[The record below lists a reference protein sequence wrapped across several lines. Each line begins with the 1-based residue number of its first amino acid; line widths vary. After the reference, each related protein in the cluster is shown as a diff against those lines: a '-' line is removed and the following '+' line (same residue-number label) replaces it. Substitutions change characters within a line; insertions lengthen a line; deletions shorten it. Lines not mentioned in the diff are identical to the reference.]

1 MVYRIYAEKKEG
13 FRKEAAVLRNEA
25 KTLLG
30 VSRLEDVRI
39 IRRFDIEGIDEDL
52 FEECRWKVFAEPQVD
67 VTSVTLPGLIGAL
80 VDDDGFVYEEDEAF
94 EPRMKGF
101 VFR

>member
-39 IRRFDIEGIDEDL
+39 IRRFDIEGIDAGR
-52 FEECRWKVFAEPQVD
+52 C
-67 VTSVTLPGLIGAL
+67 LPS
-80 VDDDGFVYEEDEAF
+80 
-94 EPRMKGF
+94 R
-101 VFR
+101 R